1 VEILKVSAPL
11 KPRPRGHG
19 SVQTRKRISA
29 TSTGTR
35 VRADALPRPRTV
47 KTRPQDKRGCGRTS
61 GRRPDGLF
69 YPKTSIMTTLG
80 GSPDF
85 FTEFRNEMLRAID
98 EKVRVL
104 EVDVGKR
111 EQELK

>member
-1 VEILKVSAPL
+1 
-11 KPRPRGHG
+11 
-19 SVQTRKRISA
+19 
-29 TSTGTR
+29 
-35 VRADALPRPRTV
+35 
-47 KTRPQDKRGCGRTS
+47 
-61 GRRPDGLF
+61 
-69 YPKTSIMTTLG
+69 MTTLG